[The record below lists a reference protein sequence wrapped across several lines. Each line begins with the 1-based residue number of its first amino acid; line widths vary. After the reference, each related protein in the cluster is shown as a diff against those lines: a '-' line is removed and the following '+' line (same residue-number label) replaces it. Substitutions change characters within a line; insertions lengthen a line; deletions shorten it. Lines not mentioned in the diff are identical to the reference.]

1 MARVLIGTFKRAKVR
16 NKRMTTETISISLK
30 GMFNVK
36 ASGTVDAYAQA
47 LSVMADTVLEAL
59 PDAQK
64 SAFLVDGKL
73 AEFPVYLVLS
83 GKPYKNQKAVATV
96 EPDVDVENA
105 YTVRLWLNHDSLLVP
120 RDFYAGMT
128 MTLLELAMTATG
140 QEPRTK
146 GDNGGQ
152 LTSAIKAYG
161 KTLDI
166 VVKRPQGKNKNKA
179 GALGWKALKT
189 PASDALQDAVKT
201 ELDVLRSITVAPY
214 TPPKEGNGGKK
225 QVRLFCVADCDWNDQ
240 EQGLRVRDDEIAFV
254 QANIRCRIHPDVT
267 FGTEVVKETQS
278 ETETN

>member
-1 MARVLIGTFKRAKVR
+1 ME
-16 NKRMTTETISISLK
+16 NQHMTTETISISLK

-36 ASGTVDAYAQA
+36 ATGTVDAYAQA
-47 LSVMADTVLEAL
+47 LSVMADAILDAL

-64 SAFLVDGKL
+64 AAFLVDGKL

-120 RDFYAGMT
+120 RDFYASMT
-128 MTLLELAMTATG
+128 MALVELAMTATG

-152 LTSAIKAYG
+152 LTAAIRELG

-166 VVKRPQGKNKNKA
+166 VLKRPRGKNTNKA
-179 GALGWKALKT
+179 GAQGWKALKT
-189 PASDALQDAVKT
+189 PESEALQEAVKA

-214 TPPKEGNGGKK
+214 TAPKEGNGGKK
-225 QVRLFCVADCDWNDQ
+225 QIRLFCVDGCDWNDQ
-240 EQGLRVRDDEIAFV
+240 EQGLRVREDEIAFTQENV
-254 QANIRCRIHPDVT
+254 RCRTHENVT
-267 FGTEVVKETQS
+267 FSTEVVKTETP
-278 ETETN
+278 TETN

>member
-1 MARVLIGTFKRAKVR
+1 MV
-16 NKRMTTETISISLK
+16 TETISISLK

-36 ASGTVDAYAQA
+36 ATGAVDAYAQA
-47 LSVMADTVLEAL
+47 LSVMADAILDAL

-73 AEFPVYLVLS
+73 AEFPIYLVLS

-189 PASDALQDAVKT
+189 PASEALQDAVKT
-201 ELDVLRSITVAPY
+201 ELDVMRSITVVPY
-214 TPPKEGNGGKK
+214 TAPKEGNGGKK
-225 QVRLFCVADCDWNDQ
+225 QIRLFCVDGCDWNDQ
-240 EQGLRVRDDEIAFV
+240 EQGLRVREDEIAFTQENV
-254 QANIRCRIHPDVT
+254 RCRTHENVT
-267 FGTEVVKETQS
+267 FGTEVVKIETP
-278 ETETN
+278 TETN